1 MNDLDLWGYS
11 FARYSE
17 GVSVKFVKLYMEGH
31 QHDDRKVTE
40 TSVIAFCHENERL
53 LLQSFDTLKLILVI
67 DKELLSYPKREQELI
82 L

>member
-11 FARYSE
+11 FARYLES
-17 GVSVKFVKLYMEGH
+17 VSVKFVKLYMEGH

-53 LLQSFDTLKLILVI
+53 LL
-67 DKELLSYPKREQELI
+67 
-82 L
+82 